1 MFDSVDL
8 AATLVELARLEGAD
22 LGDAERIDQIRLLEQ
37 IKAAA
42 AAAQARISVAF
53 DASQRLRAAERGLPA
68 AAQGQGIAGQI
79 ALARRESPFLGARHL
94 GLAKTLV
101 AEMPHTLAALTRGE
115 ITEWRATLMAR
126 ETAELSREDRIA
138 VDAEVGPD
146 LAELGDRQ
154 VAHRAREAGYRLD
167 PHALIRRTARAES
180 ERCVTLR
187 PAPEAMS
194 YLTAALPLAQ
204 GVEVYATLR
213 RCADSLVGTGASAG
227 RTRNQIMADTLVA
240 RVTGRERATGT
251 PVEIHL
257 VMTDRAVLGG
267 DDEPGQLGDEITG
280 HGPVPAW
287 LGRRIVREA
296 ERAWIRRLYTTPSGD
311 LVTTDSRRRLFQGKL
326 RRLLVARDR
335 LCRTPWCDAPIKHL
349 DHPVPVTRGGT
360 TTRLN
365 AQGLCERCNYA
376 KDAVDWWVRAD
387 PQHAGRHRVLI
398 TTPTGHIYRSEPP
411 VPPGTRQVSD
421 VEFYLSTLT
430 LAS

>member
-1 MFDSVDL
+1 
-8 AATLVELARLEGAD
+8 
-22 LGDAERIDQIRLLEQ
+22 
-37 IKAAA
+37 
-42 AAAQARISVAF
+42 
-53 DASQRLRAAERGLPA
+53 
-68 AAQGQGIAGQI
+68 
-79 ALARRESPFLGARHL
+79 
-94 GLAKTLV
+94 
-101 AEMPHTLAALTRGE
+101 
-115 ITEWRATLMAR
+115 LMAR

-213 RCADSLVGTGASAG
+213 SCADSLVGTGASAG

-267 DDEPGQLGDEITG
+267 DDEPGQIGDELTG

-296 ERAWIRRLYTTPSGD
+296 ERAWIRRLYTAPSGD

-398 TTPTGHIYRSEPP
+398 TTPTGHTYRSEPP
-411 VPPGTRQVSD
+411 QPPGTRQVSD